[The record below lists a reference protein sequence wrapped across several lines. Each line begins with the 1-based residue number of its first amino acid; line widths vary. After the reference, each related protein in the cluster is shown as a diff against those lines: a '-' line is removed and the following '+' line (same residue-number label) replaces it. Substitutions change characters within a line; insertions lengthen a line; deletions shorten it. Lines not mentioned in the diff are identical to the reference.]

1 MATLTAQVDAADSS
15 RIKESAVEDAKET
28 QSFIA
33 EECAN
38 DGTEP
43 PIYELMVLIG
53 KESFGRVYKAR
64 GLKSGRLVAVK
75 FEEGDS
81 IHHGGTDTFGDILKE
96 ANTLKLLNNRG
107 AKNTNRLLD
116 THFAGQS
123 VWTITE
129 YCAGCS
135 VATLM
140 KPTGGLPEKWIMP
153 ILREVTEA
161 VVQLCDFG
169 VAGIIETK
177 FDKRSTVTGTIQW
190 IAPELFTSSASYG
203 IEADIGAFGSMAYE
217 VATGLPPNAAG
228 PVDMANF
235 GSHLEQNCPRL
246 EGDQYSPHL
255 RDIIAFGMIQDP
267 AQRPSIEQ
275 VQTHPYIAHH

>member
-1 MATLTAQVDAADSS
+1 MATLTAQVGAADSS
-15 RIKESAVEDAKET
+15 RIKEIAVEDAKT
-28 QSFIA
+28 QCFIA

-38 DGTEP
+38 DSTEP
-43 PIYELMVLIG
+43 PTYELVVLIG
-53 KESFGRVYKAR
+53 KGSFGRVYKAR

-81 IHHGGTDTFGDILKE
+81 IHPGGTDTFGDILKE
-96 ANTLKLLNNRG
+96 ANKLKLLNNRG

-177 FDKRSTVTGTIQW
+177 FDKRSTVTGTLQW
-190 IAPELFTSSASYG
+190 MAPELFTSSASYG

-235 GSHLEQNCPRL
+235 GSHLKQNCPRL

-255 RDIIAFGMIQDP
+255 RDIIAC
-267 AQRPSIEQ
+267 
-275 VQTHPYIAHH
+275 